1 MRKKRKLKLRAVFLA
16 FAMILSISTGSISVF
31 AEEGGGAT
39 DYKITGTEAQPAT
52 IKLKKTLIADK
63 GVNLPN
69 LTFNFT
75 ATKKSVNDVVVNDP
89 QNDTTMPSI
98 TFNDSTFSNQD
109 DINDSN
115 FNAQDK
121 VYKITKEQDVNLT
134 GFTHA
139 GKYEWII
146 AETKDN
152 QQNVTYDTNT
162 YTLTAYVAN
171 NAAGNGYFVKTIT
184 VKNNKGDKVE
194 NLEFV
199 NKYVKNNGSLVISKI
214 LADSNKADT
223 GANKHTENFND
234 KSKEFSFTI
243 NLIKPNSADEN
254 LTKVTATYYKQDGQT
269 ENKDINFGQDQN
281 FTLKDGE
288 KLEFDQNLP
297 IGTTYTVK
305 ENAVENYTPSA
316 KVTQNGTVLT
326 FDAKQVKEGSKN
338 TELNA
343 ADGANKDDVNYE
355 NKLYIG
361 EGENKV
367 EFINNYDFIVLTGI
381 VMNNLPFIL
390 MVVVAVLGF
399 GIYAIAKGRRYS
411 H

>member
-1 MRKKRKLKLRAVFLA
+1 MREKRKQKTKLSALFLA
-16 FAMILSISTGSISVF
+16 LAMILSLFTGSISVF
-31 AEEGGGAT
+31 AEEAG
-39 DYKITGTEAQPAT
+39 DHKITGTEAQPAT
-52 IKLKKTLIADK
+52 INLKKTLIADK
-63 GVNLPN
+63 GVNLPD

-75 ATKKSVNDVVVNDP
+75 ATKKSVNDIAVADP
-89 QNDTTMPSI
+89 QNDNTMPSI
-98 TFNDSTFSNQD
+98 TFNGVEFSNQK
-109 DINDSN
+109 DINDTN
-115 FNAQDK
+115 FNVQDK
-121 VYKITKEQDVNLT
+121 VYKITKEQNVNLT

-139 GKYEWII
+139 GKYEWTIE
-146 AETKDN
+146 ETN
-152 QQNVTYDTNT
+152 TNEQNVIYDTNS

-171 NAAGNGYFVKTIT
+171 NAAGNGYYVKTIT
-184 VKNNKGDKVE
+184 IKNANDKKVE

-199 NKYVKNNGSLVISKI
+199 NRYVKNNGSLIISKS

-223 GANKHTENFND
+223 GTDKHTENFND
-234 KSKEFSFTI
+234 KSKDFSFTI
-243 NLIKPNSADEN
+243 NLTKPASADKS
-254 LTKVTATYYKQDGQT
+254 LTKVIAKYYKQDGQT
-269 ENKDINFGQDQN
+269 EDKEINFGQDQS

-288 KLEFDQNLP
+288 RLEFDKNLP

-326 FDAKQVKEGSKN
+326 FDTKQVKEGSKN

-343 ADGANKDDVNYE
+343 AEGANKNDAAYE

-367 EFINNYDFIVLTGI
+367 EFTNTYDFIVLTGI
-381 VMNNLPFIL
+381 IMNNLPFIL
-390 MVVVAVLGF
+390 MVVVAALGF

>member
-39 DYKITGTEAQPAT
+39 DYKITGTEAQQAT

-152 QQNVTYDTNT
+152 QQNVTYDTNI

-184 VKNNKGDKVE
+184 VKNNKGE
-194 NLEFV
+194 S
-199 NKYVKNNGSLVISKI
+199 VKL
-214 LADSNKADT
+214 L
-223 GANKHTENFND
+223 
-234 KSKEFSFTI
+234 
-243 NLIKPNSADEN
+243 
-254 LTKVTATYYKQDGQT
+254 
-269 ENKDINFGQDQN
+269 
-281 FTLKDGE
+281 
-288 KLEFDQNLP
+288 
-297 IGTTYTVK
+297 
-305 ENAVENYTPSA
+305 
-316 KVTQNGTVLT
+316 
-326 FDAKQVKEGSKN
+326 
-338 TELNA
+338 
-343 ADGANKDDVNYE
+343 
-355 NKLYIG
+355 
-361 EGENKV
+361 
-367 EFINNYDFIVLTGI
+367 
-381 VMNNLPFIL
+381 
-390 MVVVAVLGF
+390 
-399 GIYAIAKGRRYS
+399 
-411 H
+411 